1 MWQCWLPLGGCSNL
15 GDLFLKRKPSIW
27 LTRWHGL
34 PQHVPEKEM
43 SPCGPYHLALVTGL
57 SNFLSREEL
66 LKSMA
71 RCSGN

>member
-1 MWQCWLPLGGCSNL
+1 MPDLPLSLSHTHTLPTKDTSNVAMLVASGGCRNL

-43 SPCGPYHLALVTGL
+43 SPCAPITWH
-57 SNFLSREEL
+57 
-66 LKSMA
+66 
-71 RCSGN
+71 